1 MSDVTVNEASLLH
14 SECCQAIADPKRIR
28 IIYALHEHARNVS
41 ELAESLD
48 LPQSTVSRH
57 LKQLL
62 NRGIVETRRD
72 GPSVIY
78 SLTDGRVIQAL
89 DIMRQVLADN
99 LRRRAQLVKIV
110 S

>member
-1 MSDVTVNEASLLH
+1 MTDVTANEANLLH

-28 IIYALHEHARNVS
+28 IVYALHERERNVS
-41 ELAESLD
+41 ELADSLD

-62 NRGIVETRRD
+62 NRGMVESRRD

-78 SLTDGRVIQAL
+78 SLTDGRLIQAL

-99 LRRRAQLVKIV
+99 LRRRAQLVEIV

>member
-1 MSDVTVNEASLLH
+1 MTDVTINEANLLH

-28 IIYALHEHARNVS
+28 IVYALHERERNVS
-41 ELAESLD
+41 ELAETLD

-62 NRGIVETRRD
+62 NRGMVESRRD

-78 SLTDGRVIQAL
+78 SLTDGRLIQAL
-89 DIMRQVLADN
+89 DIMRQVLADS